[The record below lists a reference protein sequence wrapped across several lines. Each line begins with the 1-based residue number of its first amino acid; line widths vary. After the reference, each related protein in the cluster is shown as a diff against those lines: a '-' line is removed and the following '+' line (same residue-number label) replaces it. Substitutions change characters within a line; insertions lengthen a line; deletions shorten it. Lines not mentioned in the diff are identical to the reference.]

1 MAATRSP
8 QEIFGHHG
16 QALVA
21 GDLDEIVADYSDDAI
36 FITPSGVLRGK
47 DGIREAFTKLLVDL
61 PNADWD
67 IKTTIYEDDVML
79 LEWAAEGGG
88 NRVDDGIDTFVF
100 RDGLIRVQTVR
111 YTLQRVG

>member
-8 QEIFGHHG
+8 QDIFGHHA
-16 QALVA
+16 QAL
-21 GDLDEIVADYSDDAI
+21 GGEDLEGIVADYSDDAVI
-36 FITPSGVLRGK
+36 ITPAGVQRGK
-47 DGIREAFTKLLVDL
+47 DGVRQTFVKLLGEL
-61 PNADWD
+61 PQAAWD

-88 NRVDDGIDTFVF
+88 NRVEDGIDTFVF

-111 YTLQRVG
+111 YTLQPR